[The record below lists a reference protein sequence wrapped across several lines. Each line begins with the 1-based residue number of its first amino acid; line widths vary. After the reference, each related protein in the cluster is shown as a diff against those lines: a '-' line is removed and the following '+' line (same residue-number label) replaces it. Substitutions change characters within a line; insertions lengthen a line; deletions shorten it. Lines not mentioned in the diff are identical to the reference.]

1 MKHKQSLLF
10 GNVLMGVGMVAMV
23 GGIIAAVMNQLPS
36 MHLSEMATGGAIFA
50 IFLGALLWLT
60 GAQVGGREKVCDR
73 YFLLRYNGCR
83 LHPRHK

>member
-1 MKHKQSLLF
+1 MKHKQSLF
-10 GNVLMGVGMVAMV
+10 IGNVLMGAGMVAMI
-23 GGIIAAVMNQLPS
+23 GGIVAAVMNQLPS
-36 MHLSEMATGGAIFA
+36 MHLSELAVRGAIFA

-73 YFLLRYNGCR
+73 YFLLRYDGCR